1 MKTSLTKLKSS
12 LALSCLLLSFG
23 VLAKPVAQV
32 IEVKGQ
38 VFAVGVDGSTKTL
51 KANDHLEDQS
61 EIMVGEDGQI
71 TLNDYYDATY
81 HLIHG
86 SHLKFFNKSVQ
97 LKKGKAWIQSLNARH
112 PLSLTTANGHVA
124 FWKGEFIT
132 TFEQASAKTQV
143 LVVNGE
149 VEVSNILDKDMKY
162 NLAAGTFTLVDPEIE
177 NGIPRAPTKV
187 GLNSLHTALSEFKT
201 LPQKLQSTTP
211 SEGIAVTE
219 APSRSIASVPTEA
232 STPVVES
239 KKGEILFMTNGK
251 MAQRVPAS
259 ASGIA
264 HQYLK
269 KKISKNHHIKLTS
282 APIAF
287 YGMAPE
293 VSVIKAPNLDSDRQP
308 ASLERKTSLEM
319 PKKVASEVSMDQEF
333 AETLRI
339 NQDSQPKH
347 TKELENLIHDL
358 KSY

>member
-12 LALSCLLLSFG
+12 ILLSCFFLASS
-23 VLAKPVAQV
+23 VWAKPVAQV
-32 IEVKGQ
+32 VEVKGQ
-38 VFAVGVDGSTKTL
+38 VFAVGLDGSTKTL
-51 KANDHLEDQS
+51 KLNDHLEDQS
-61 EIMVGEDGQI
+61 EIMVGEDAQL

-81 HLIHG
+81 HLIQG

-132 TFEQASAKTQV
+132 TFEQTTAKTQV

-149 VEVSNILDKDMKY
+149 VEVSNILDKNMKY
-162 NLAAGTFTLVDPEIE
+162 SLAAGTFTMVDPEVE
-177 NGIPRAPTKV
+177 NGLPRAPTKV

-201 LPQKLQSTTP
+201 LPQKLQTLEP
-211 SEGIAVTE
+211 EV
-219 APSRSIASVPTEA
+219 APAIPATARSIASVPEVSPA
-232 STPVVES
+232 PEEP
-239 KKGEILFMTNGK
+239 KKGEILFMSNGK
-251 MAQRVPAS
+251 MMSRNPAS
-259 ASGIA
+259 SIGAA

-269 KKISKNHHIKLTS
+269 KKTSKITKTKLTN
-282 APIAF
+282 APISF
-287 YGMAPE
+287 YGFVPALSEVNASNPE
-293 VSVIKAPNLDSDRQP
+293 TVREP
-308 ASLERKTSLEM
+308 ASIERKLQLEM
-319 PKKVASEVSMDQEF
+319 PKKIASDVSLDQEF
-333 AETLRI
+333 AETLRL